1 MPTANIDV
9 MVTGRS
15 NEVVTSPYVEVYSL
29 SLLSDNMALFV
40 TLSSGECRG
49 RFSVNGFLVTLAV
62 THIKF
67 FSKEFIIAEKLQN
80 CVSLRHY
87 KR

>member
-15 NEVVTSPYVEVYSL
+15 NELVAGPYVEVYSL
-29 SLLSDNMALFV
+29 SLLSDNIALFV

-49 RFSVNGFLVTLAV
+49 RFSDNGFLVTGAI

-67 FSKEFIIAEKLQN
+67 LSKEFISVEQLQN

-87 KR
+87 IR

>member
-9 MVTGRS
+9 MVTGRD

-40 TLSSGECRG
+40 TLTSGECRG
-49 RFSVNGFLVTLAV
+49 RFSDNGFLVTSAV

-67 FSKEFIIAEKLQN
+67 FSKEFISMEQLQN

>member
-15 NEVVTSPYVEVYSL
+15 NEVLPGPYVEVYNL
-29 SLLSDNMALFV
+29 TLVSDNIALFV

-49 RFSVNGFLVTLAV
+49 RFSDNGFLVTRSITDINFL
-62 THIKF
+62 
-67 FSKEFIIAEKLQN
+67 SKEIISVEQLQN
-80 CVSLRHY
+80 CVSLTHY